1 MSDTAADLRRC
12 LDILDGWGTP
22 IVQVPGW
29 ETRGK
34 GAMTTRGHLEHHTAG
49 GRGVAA
55 SLRVVTF
62 GRAGL
67 RNSLSRWYVDRAG
80 VGYLVA
86 LNVSWH
92 AGAGVKGTNATLS
105 GTEGENNGVDEP
117 WSEPMKETM
126 ARITA
131 AEAIVFGYD
140 AGKVWEHR
148 EHAPRRKVDRTDI
161 DPDQWRARVAEII
174 EEGVDMTLKR
184 GDRGNAVRKF
194 QQALVAWNPNVLA
207 SGADGIYGEET
218 FQAVARYQ
226 RAAELPPSGNID
238 GVTAALLSDY
248 FPG

>member
-12 LDILDGWGTP
+12 LNILDGWGIP

-49 GRGVAA
+49 GSGVAA

-67 RNSLSRWYVDRAG
+67 RNSLSRWYVDRAAT
-80 VGYLVA
+80 GYLVA

-92 AGAGVKGTNATLS
+92 AGAGVKGTNVILS

-131 AEAIVFGYD
+131 AEAIVFGYS
-140 AGKVWEHR
+140 ANRVWEHR
-148 EHAPRRKVDRTDI
+148 EHAPRRKIDRTGI

-194 QQALVAWNPNVLA
+194 QQALLAWNPGVLA
-207 SGADGIYGEET
+207 SGADGIYGEQT

-238 GVTAALLSDY
+238 GVTAALLSAY